1 MRFALRTNYGEGAIW
16 LLQDKTVKF
25 QFIEE
30 REQKLTLIFC
40 NITIIT
46 PLRANIEQTQII
58 PYYPLTKRA
67 KCDIKNL

>member
-1 MRFALRTNYGEGAIW
+1 MPMMDIGQLNNINRFP
-16 LLQDKTVKF
+16 
-25 QFIEE
+25 FIEE

-67 KCDIKNL
+67 KRNIKNL